1 MPRLMEE
8 QIYAFLAG
16 GIVGGIL
23 LFVALILLGASGSD
37 PDEW

>member
-1 MPRLMEE
+1 MEE

-16 GIVGGIL
+16 GIVGAAM
-23 LFVALILLGASGSD
+23 LFVALLLLGASGSD